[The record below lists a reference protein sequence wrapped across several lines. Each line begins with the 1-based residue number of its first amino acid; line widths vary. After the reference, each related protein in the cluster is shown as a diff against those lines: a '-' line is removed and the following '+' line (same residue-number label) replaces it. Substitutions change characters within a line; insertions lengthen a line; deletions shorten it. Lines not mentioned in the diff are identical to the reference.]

1 MHFVSVSKLRFLMSE
16 HKENCYHPSVDC
28 NREKNKTK
36 DCKSQFLIVSNK
48 VRGFCSADW
57 ALEQGRGCIK
67 TLTLALSVVPEENI
81 LVVVEETGRIAKE
94 ERIGKDGSQE
104 AFDQSPLL
112 YSKTFSAV
120 SAGSRRRKR
129 RRRIQQTVLLLWWWW
144 WWCSCCQILFV
155 FAVIEEGKRIPG
167 RKKMKEEGE
176 RQLCC

>member
-1 MHFVSVSKLRFLMSE
+1 L
-16 HKENCYHPSVDC
+16 
-28 NREKNKTK
+28 
-36 DCKSQFLIVSNK
+36 QIAVSN
-48 VRGFCSADW
+48 S
-57 ALEQGRGCIK
+57 LEQDERILLCGLSSGTGRRMHQ
-67 TLTLALSVVPEENI
+67 TLTLILVPEENI

-104 AFDQSPLL
+104 AFDQTPLL
-112 YSKTFSAV
+112 CSKAFSAA
-120 SAGSRRRKR
+120 SAGR
-129 RRRIQQTVLLLWWWW
+129 RRRRGIQQTVLLLSWW

>member
-1 MHFVSVSKLRFLMSE
+1 
-16 HKENCYHPSVDC
+16 
-28 NREKNKTK
+28 
-36 DCKSQFLIVSNK
+36 
-48 VRGFCSADW
+48 
-57 ALEQGRGCIK
+57 
-67 TLTLALSVVPEENI
+67 VPEENI

-112 YSKTFSAV
+112 YSKAFSAV

-129 RRRIQQTVLLLWWWW
+129 RRRIQQTVLLLW